1 MLDQSSE
8 HPKFLFAVDD
18 FLCFTEDH
26 YRAIVHRMMKG
37 GAREDEPVEDRHRDA
52 GLDTASQRAQQPGCG
67 RAMEVEIVIHA
78 RMDRGDDH
86 RTAFDDETG
95 VTDQRLVEDGVN
107 RVAIVG
113 AALWQ
118 PVDRSEEHT
127 SE

>member
-67 RAMEVEIVIHA
+67 RAREVEIVTHA
-78 RMDRGDDH
+78 RLDGGEDH
-86 RTAFDDETG
+86 GTAFAAETG
-95 VTDQRLVEDGVN
+95 GTDHGLVGVAAN
-107 RVAIVG
+107 G
-113 AALWQ
+113 APLEGAEFGQ
-118 PVDRSEEHT
+118 PVNSRLASWL
-127 SE
+127 